1 MEGKWP
7 CCRWRV
13 VLIICTLSVVGFVI
27 QTFILRNDTFA
38 LNKQHALHVL
48 QKVFH
53 HWSPPGT
60 REPESGGPPG
70 LGRERWKATPSPGC
84 QHKSHIV
91 FLNTH
96 TTDSSAIQNILYRYG
111 EQRNLTFALPKG
123 KDVRFPRRQLFQA
136 QFVEGVDSS
145 RVKEF
150 HIMCNQMRFRK
161 SEVAKVMPED
171 TLYFSML
178 RHPVPLVQSAFLY
191 SKVVTIFGDSHDLD
205 MVVEDSLRNST
216 SPVDESGFT
225 LNKLAF
231 DFGFDNVVSAGDED
245 LEQRA
250 AEVIVDIEKDFHL
263 LLIHEYFDESLI
275 LLRHTLCW
283 SLEDV
288 ATFRPSRRSDQ
299 THYSVSAETAEDI
312 RQWNALDWKIYQHF
326 NATFWHKVESVVGVE
341 QMQKEVSDL
350 RELQA
355 ELTRTCLEG
364 KMAHPEVTWQGR
376 EVSLGFNLNP
386 GLNAALKRKCQK
398 LVTPALQY
406 TYKLYDQQFP

>member
-1 MEGKWP
+1 IPPHLHNDTELNSSREKLTL
-7 CCRWRV
+7 
-13 VLIICTLSVVGFVI
+13 VL
-27 QTFILRNDTFA
+27 TFCRNDTFA
-38 LNKQHALHVL
+38 LNKQHAL
-48 QKVFH
+48 
-53 HWSPPGT
+53 
-60 REPESGGPPG
+60 GGPPG

-136 QFVEGVDSS
+136 QFVEGHANIFPKMFLMSS
-145 RVKEF
+145 L
-150 HIMCNQMRFRK
+150 MLQ
-161 SEVAKVMPED
+161 VAKVMPED

-406 TYKLYDQQFP
+406 TYKLTTHRRADDVEAKPETAEMINSVTF